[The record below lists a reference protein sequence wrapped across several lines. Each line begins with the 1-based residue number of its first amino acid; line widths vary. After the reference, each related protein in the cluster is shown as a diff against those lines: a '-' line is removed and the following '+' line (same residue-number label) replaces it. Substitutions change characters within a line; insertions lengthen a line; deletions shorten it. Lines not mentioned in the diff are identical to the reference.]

1 MSPERNQDSLD
12 EELISDFREKMLKMT
27 WNILYQTAE
36 SLSGQLG
43 LCQKDSLGVIPLMM
57 DNLNIGKNNYL
68 LERIISES
76 LLKHIENV

>member
-43 LCQKDSLGVIPLMM
+43 LCQKDSLGVFPLMM

-76 LLKHIENV
+76 LLKHIETV